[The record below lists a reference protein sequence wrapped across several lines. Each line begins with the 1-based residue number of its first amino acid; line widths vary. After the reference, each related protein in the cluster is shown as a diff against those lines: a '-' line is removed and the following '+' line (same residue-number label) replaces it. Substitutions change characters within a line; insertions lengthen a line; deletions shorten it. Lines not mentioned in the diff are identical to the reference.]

1 MVVVPQ
7 AFVEYE
13 LRVYDK
19 RPRVV
24 RTKPQQQALKYV
36 PSTQHA

>member
-19 RPRVV
+19 RDQRQ
-24 RTKPQQQALKYV
+24 RTESSCPDSDQKALK
-36 PSTQHA
+36 